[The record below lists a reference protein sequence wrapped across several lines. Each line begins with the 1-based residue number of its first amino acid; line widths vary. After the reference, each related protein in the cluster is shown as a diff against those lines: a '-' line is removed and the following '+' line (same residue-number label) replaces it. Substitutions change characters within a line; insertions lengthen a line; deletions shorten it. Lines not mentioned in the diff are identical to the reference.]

1 MLGKIRDRVAFIL
14 DRTEQATK
22 SDNVLMYELW
32 TEDMEILH
40 QGNPYTLQ
48 TFFNDFI
55 SGRLTNW
62 ESATRIRRQLQAKY
76 PNLRDE
82 DTYEK
87 RMQRS
92 VEFRKEFS
100 NYNRRA

>member
-32 TEDMEILH
+32 TEDMVILH

-62 ESATRIRRQLQAKY
+62 ESATRVRRQLQAKY
-76 PNLRDE
+76 TNLRDK

-87 RMQRS
+87 RKKLQEEYRQ
-92 VEFRKEFS
+92 EFS
-100 NYNRRA
+100 NYSRRS